1 MRFVVKDA
9 RHAFGRHRS
18 QSGDINACRALSS
31 LSHASARD
39 EIVLRCQLC
48 GAAFALEGGGPASQL
63 PAKARFWTGAGDDY
77 SWRRAQSRSSDT
89 AENVPREIRSEE
101 HTSELQS
108 LMRNSYSVLCL
119 KK

>member
-1 MRFVVKDA
+1 MEFRRVLF
-9 RHAFGRHRS
+9 RS

-89 AENVPREIRSEE
+89 AETVPREIPNIVASRSKERRVGKE
-101 HTSELQS
+101 GVSTF
-108 LMRNSYSVLCL
+108 
-119 KK
+119 